1 MSVKRVRSGLQL
13 SSPGSDR
20 TMAVTAMDSSH
31 VVERTQVLVVDD
43 DPSLRTLVCELLS
56 DSGLEPTPAHDGID
70 GLRKFFE
77 LRPNLV
83 VLDVKMPG
91 MDGIQTLEQIR
102 NMSDVPVLMLTG
114 RASELDTVEG
124 LRSGANDYVSKPFGC
139 EELVARTQA
148 LLRRWADTESEQP
161 KVLADRLV
169 AIDFGRAS
177 VMVNG
182 CQVALTPLEF
192 RLLTTF
198 VDHPDHVLGADR
210 LRELVWGGSDTSRDE
225 VKVYVGYLRRKLKEA
240 ASVEPIE
247 TVRGFG
253 YRYRPAA

>member
-1 MSVKRVRSGLQL
+1 
-13 SSPGSDR
+13 
-20 TMAVTAMDSSH
+20 MAVSTMDSSN
-31 VVERTQVLVVDD
+31 VVDRSQVLVVDD
-43 DPSLRTLVCELLS
+43 DPNLRTLVCELLS
-56 DSGLEPTPAHDGID
+56 DSGLEPTPARDGAD

-77 LRPNLV
+77 LRPSLV

-114 RASELDTVEG
+114 RASELDAVQG
-124 LRSGANDYVSKPFGC
+124 LRSGADDYVCKPFGS

-148 LLRRWADTESEQP
+148 LLRRWAESEHEQP
-161 KVLADRLV
+161 QTLADELV
-169 AIDFGRAS
+169 TIDFGRAS
-177 VMVNG
+177 VVVDG
-182 CQVALTPLEF
+182 RPVVLTPLEF
-192 RLLTTF
+192 KLLTTF
-198 VDHPDHVLGADR
+198 VDHPDHVLDADR
-210 LRELVWGGSDTSRDE
+210 LRELVWNGSQTSRDE

>member
-1 MSVKRVRSGLQL
+1 
-13 SSPGSDR
+13 
-20 TMAVTAMDSSH
+20 MAVKAMDSSN
-31 VVERTQVLVVDD
+31 VVDRSQVLVVDD

-56 DSGLEPTPAHDGID
+56 DSGLEPTPARDGVD

-77 LRPNLV
+77 LRTSLV

-114 RASELDTVEG
+114 RASEPDTVQG
-124 LRSGANDYVSKPFGC
+124 LRSGADDYVCKPFGS
-139 EELVARTQA
+139 EELVARTHA
-148 LLRRWADTESEQP
+148 LLRRWADNDTEEP
-161 KVLADRLV
+161 KILADGLV
-169 AIDFGRAS
+169 MIDFGKAS

-182 CQVALTPLEF
+182 SPVVLTPLEF
-192 RLLTTF
+192 KLLTTF
-198 VDHPDHVLGADR
+198 VDHPDHVLAADR
-210 LRELVWGGSDTSRDE
+210 LRELVWGGSETSRDE

-253 YRYRPAA
+253 YRYCPR